1 MLVNGSK
8 LTFPG
13 LGAYVGFLGVI
24 WFTWLQ
30 VTLFDVR
37 FARDSIFER
46 GCKAVQLGF
55 MVGFASAGT
64 RFTTRVRDE
73 NAWAFQS
80 LSLFLAG
87 SRILLAIQYGVNILL
102 VRKRMRSAAKGMSG
116 IAATLLISSSVYLWV
131 SRRSDEMVN
140 GLDICIS

>member
-1 MLVNGSK
+1 
-8 LTFPG
+8 
-13 LGAYVGFLGVI
+13 
-24 WFTWLQ
+24 
-30 VTLFDVR
+30 
-37 FARDSIFER
+37 
-46 GCKAVQLGF
+46 VQLGF

-131 SRRSDEMVN
+131 SRRSNEMVN

>member
-1 MLVNGSK
+1 
-8 LTFPG
+8 
-13 LGAYVGFLGVI
+13 
-24 WFTWLQ
+24 
-30 VTLFDVR
+30 
-37 FARDSIFER
+37 
-46 GCKAVQLGF
+46 VQLGF

-73 NAWAFQS
+73 NAWVFQS

-116 IAATLLISSSVYLWV
+116 TAATLLISSSVYLWV
-131 SRRSDEMVN
+131 SRRSNEMVN